1 MAPTAQRRPLGELK
15 ISRNETGARAGVP
28 KSAPGKGGKL
38 SAGVFGAGAQRAGAP
53 GKRPATAQPARAALA
68 GGLLQPLAVPVR
80 PRGASAHGARGDL
93 VIEGTGA
100 VGKDDSGLSAELMRI
115 LEERSLKPQL
125 HHVSPHKE
133 AAERASEQCPRRPV
147 QHCTEAS
154 SGKIATVA
162 AAAKPGA
169 ASRIT
174 PCAPREPKASTHA
187 RKTYVAVKRTSSSA
201 RPRTAAPAVREQT
214 MPRQTGAKGAQS
226 LQAEHR
232 VSAMPANRRNS
243 DTEECQRNH
252 PASCTAL
259 SNGSASVHS
268 SKERNPSSSANSL
281 ASNDRAAGSVHSSR
295 EHIQG
300 QAADSPVMPCAHD
313 PELQRPGDRKGG
325 AKSRSTIADL
335 IARFRNGPPQ
345 RPEDRK
351 AAGPAAAV
359 SLGGS
364 ASMFWWRKNTASE
377 EEPGD
382 HAEGA
387 GGIQGARDID
397 SCEVGKSCGSSDGSQ
412 GSETGNKGSQNPRAC
427 YERARQSFDAATR
440 NSADSL
446 CGSEMDG
453 VRQIDNSDQEVAS
466 SVSATATVNRKQSDE
481 VSRDSI
487 DARASL
493 LLRQASCTF
502 DSSFQSRDSSLVS
515 GASEVSRIES
525 PPGSLNAQ
533 LDEAEDLLEQW
544 RSQRRCR
551 KQGSA
556 SARPAAASQQR
567 SASRDRTVLAP
578 SWAKVGAHG
587 GEVDSAV
594 SRIRRRLGMGGEG
607 GGANKGEAGAYARRM
622 REMTSRLSSESEGEA
637 TAQEHMQACEQSRE
651 GPDSLVKWRDGRTVG
666 KQRRGTEAT
675 RSVSP
680 PPLNDLPPSG
690 TSPTSSDANESFSS
704 VASSGNGNR
713 DRSLRHVA
721 PTSPSHPNAGE
732 KDASFHSHHIATPR
746 SSATSIISKT
756 SAPSPNTPREDF
768 NVCPASGREGA
779 SITPNVNSQ
788 CKSQS
793 SSPRSISPRPS
804 GMSSAQRL
812 LFSGAMAN
820 VVENML
826 FSVEGRHVIDK
837 VFLAHEVE
845 SEVDVA
851 HEPRLHSQEEC
862 TGFDQVGGNLS
873 WEDEQNFQRL
883 ASSPRPDVD
892 DVKHGD
898 TDNLS
903 QENKFHFREVG
914 YVRWDSRDDEHSKR
928 NTFSPLAGDAGPG
941 TASPI
946 TFAKTHISI
955 PSTDDQAGRGSPWNK
970 TGTSDDMPRWSHT
983 VWSDGQ
989 SMCKTAGGGANAS
1002 LSHTHGTHN
1011 TSIVEHMG
1019 ASFSHTQDYV
1029 GGVESAVI
1037 EDVDEN
1043 TSIID
1048 EVPNAKAHSPEAL
1061 LGVSTGGE
1069 WRRRRRSGASVASV
1083 EEDFCIL
1090 QDLDMA
1096 DAETGEVFVDRGG
1109 GLRGGVSPKDVKAC
1123 TGESAKSLLTHA
1135 HGWDQDVEVDPA
1147 CQSDADEDDAIV
1159 RALRQRMLQITTEI
1173 ETLDK

>member
-15 ISRNETGARAGVP
+15 ISNATGARAGVP
-28 KSAPGKGGKL
+28 KSAPGKGGRL

-80 PRGASAHGARGDL
+80 PRGASAHGSRGDL

-154 SGKIATVA
+154 AGKISTVA

-174 PCAPREPKASTHA
+174 PCAPKEPKASTHA

-214 MPRQTGAKGAQS
+214 MPRHTGAKGSLS

-243 DTEECQRNH
+243 DTEECHRNH
-252 PASCTAL
+252 PASCNAL
-259 SNGSASVHS
+259 SNGSTSVHS

-281 ASNDRAAGSVHSSR
+281 ASNDCAPGSVHSSR
-295 EHIQG
+295 EHVQG
-300 QAADSPVMPCAHD
+300 QAADAPVTSCAHD

-351 AAGPAAAV
+351 AAAPAAV
-359 SLGGS
+359 SVGGS

-377 EEPGD
+377 EEPDD
-382 HAEGA
+382 HGEGA
-387 GGIQGARDID
+387 GGIQGAHDVD
-397 SCEVGKSCGSSDGSQ
+397 SCEVGKSCGSSDGSP
-412 GSETGNKGSQNPRAC
+412 GSETGNKGSQNTRAC
-427 YERARQSFDAATR
+427 HERARQSFDAATR
-440 NSADSL
+440 NSADSS
-446 CGSEMDG
+446 CGSEMDA
-453 VRQIDNSDQEVAS
+453 VRQNDNSDQEVAS
-466 SVSATATVNRKQSDE
+466 SVSATATVNWKHSDE

-544 RSQRRCR
+544 RLQRRCR

-567 SASRDRTVLAP
+567 SASGDRTGLTP

-622 REMTSRLSSESEGEA
+622 REMTSRLSSESEGET
-637 TAQEHMQACEQSRE
+637 TAQKHTQACEQSRE
-651 GPDSLVKWRDGRTVG
+651 GPDPLVKWRDGRTVR
-666 KQRRGTEAT
+666 KQRGGTEAT
-675 RSVSP
+675 RSVSS
-680 PPLNDLPPSG
+680 PPLNDLLPSD
-690 TSPTSSDANESFSS
+690 TLPMSSDANESFSS
-704 VASSGNGNR
+704 VASSGSR
-713 DRSLRHVA
+713 DRCLHNGA
-721 PTSPSHPNAGE
+721 PTSPSHPNADE
-732 KDASFHSHHIATPR
+732 KDASFHSNRIATPR
-746 SSATSIISKT
+746 SSASSIISKT
-756 SAPSPNTPREDF
+756 SAPSPKTPRGDL
-768 NVCPASGREGA
+768 NVCHASGREGA
-779 SITPNVNSQ
+779 SSTPNTNSQ
-788 CKSQS
+788 CKFQS

-826 FSVEGRHVIDK
+826 FSVEGRNVIDK

-989 SMCKTAGGGANAS
+989 SLCKTAGGGANAS
-1002 LSHTHGTHN
+1002 LSHTHGTHS

-1019 ASFSHTQDYV
+1019 ASLSHTQDYV
-1029 GGVESAVI
+1029 GGVESAVM

-1048 EVPNAKAHSPEAL
+1048 EVPNAKALSPEAL
-1061 LGVSTGGE
+1061 LGFSTGGE

-1135 HGWDQDVEVDPA
+1135 HGWDQDVEVDSA